1 MDERVALIRK
11 GHVRSVAKAISLIEQ
26 EESERFELLE
36 KLNPYRGHAHII
48 GIYFLF
54 TFASAIFD
62 LNLTEQLPSWV
73 HIAVIGAGI
82 GMIVINLIKGQILAA
97 RGDNG
102 RQPSLNRDDMV
113 GVILV
118 PAAAISSASTIS
130 IIICM
135 GRFIFPTLFS
145 CFTYRTHSNHIVTI

>member
-1 MDERVALIRK
+1 MQK
-11 GHVRSVAKAISLIEQ
+11 
-26 EESERFELLE
+26 
-36 KLNPYRGHAHII
+36 II
-48 GIYFLF
+48 LTIFGIYFLF

-113 GVILV
+113 GVSAV
-118 PAAAISSASTIS
+118 SETGEEGGKNKSSHADYDGDSGS
-130 IIICM
+130 
-135 GRFIFPTLFS
+135 GGDGGGGD
-145 CFTYRTHSNHIVTI
+145 